1 MLNIISSP
9 KPPMLVYMLY
19 TSGIERVA
27 VPVQKPNPG
36 RYLACL
42 GGIRRKS
49 WLGGWRLRVRGRLE
63 GSSVAK
69 YIDCGVLMLVAR
81 VMDRA
86 VYIRM

>member
-1 MLNIISSP
+1 
-9 KPPMLVYMLY
+9 MLVYMLY

-69 YIDCGVLMLVAR
+69 YIDKLFLEKRIAGFLCLLQGSWIGL
-81 VMDRA
+81 
-86 VYIRM
+86 YISGCDDL